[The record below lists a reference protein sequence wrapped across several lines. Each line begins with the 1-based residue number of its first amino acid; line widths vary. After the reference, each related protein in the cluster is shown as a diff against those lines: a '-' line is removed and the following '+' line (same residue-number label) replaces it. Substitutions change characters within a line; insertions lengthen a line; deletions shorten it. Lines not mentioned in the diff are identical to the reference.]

1 MPPDP
6 VLLNALRTAPPERLK
21 RVLREAADALAEAPD
36 WVEVERIVR
45 ERLGLAEAIRLLEGD
60 RAGDD
65 PAAPGGTAPRR
76 QRRGRGRG

>member
-6 VLLNALRTAPPERLK
+6 VLLNALRSAPPDRLK
-21 RVLREAADALAEAPD
+21 RVLRTAAEALAEAPD

-45 ERLGLAEAIRLLEGD
+45 EHLGLAEAIRLLEGD

-65 PAAPGGTAPRR
+65 PAPPGGPAPRR
-76 QRRGRGRG
+76 RRRHSR